1 MVGRRMLDLH
11 GTGFSMQE
19 HRMSLQLR
27 DYLLRLPSHGLQL
40 GDLHQLQHDDDRAI
54 LLTAEASASRKM
66 MLSNWE
72 LALPVAGLLIGSLD
86 TTSG

>member
-11 GTGFSMQE
+11 RAGLSLQE

-27 DYLLRLPSHGLQL
+27 DHLLRLPSHGLQH

-54 LLTAEASASRKM
+54 LLTAGS
-66 MLSNWE
+66 
-72 LALPVAGLLIGSLD
+72 IGE
-86 TTSG
+86 